1 MQRFQQ
7 SEPKKKKLP
16 TSVLLFFLVI
26 VFLILLSSVIQLTRK
41 QMRIQSAIRQLKS
54 QRESLVE
61 KQGTLTATVGYL
73 QTTEGKEQ
81 ALRDKYRLVKPGEGL
96 VVITDPKSESGTE
109 KDQRNGFFRRFFRA
123 VHDVFS
129 KEE

>member
-1 MQRFQQ
+1 MQRFKQ

-16 TSVLLFFLVI
+16 VSVLIFFLVAI
-26 VFLILLSSVIQLTRK
+26 FLLLLSSVIQLARK
-41 QMRIQSAIRQLKS
+41 QMRIESAIRQLKS

-61 KQGTLTATVGYL
+61 KQENLTATVGYL

-96 VVITDPKSESGTE
+96 VVITEPNPDFGKLEEPRG
-109 KDQRNGFFRRFFRA
+109 GFINRFFRA
-123 VHDVFS
+123 IQDVFS
-129 KEE
+129 NRD